1 MTTRG
6 VKEEDTRKIV
16 DFMDRA
22 LKCHTEQNEQTKKDK
37 LENIRKEVIE
47 FTKQFPVP
55 SIV

>member
-6 VKEEDTRKIV
+6 VKENDTRKIV

-22 LKCHTEQNEQTKKDK
+22 LQNKDNQEE
-37 LENIRKEVIE
+37 LENIKQEVIE

-55 SIV
+55 AIN